1 MTHPTSSNAKSAD
14 PPAPAHPL
22 LATLSLATVAGTLVA
37 LAAGA
42 LDGVV
47 AAARAPTF
55 APGAILLGLA
65 LAAPVGIL
73 FGIPLGLVAG
83 GIRALIPPGSPTLR
97 AHLRANPRADQS
109 VAAGLIAVLACLAME
124 VAIVHFFNLTV
135 ASGMANR
142 RLAALST
149 GLVSGA
155 GLVACGLAFFPL
167 FHAARLLTRRLPRPT
182 AVIALLAVGGLGL
195 ATSVVLGSL
204 DWRVLRFGPWL
215 ALGAIALAT
224 LLIVLRELRRASGW
238 ERPRAFALAIVL
250 GGGLALSSP
259 WLGGNAQGVEAATRG
274 GTLLPL
280 LVELARAATDRD
292 GDGYSARFAG
302 GDCDDGDAAVH
313 PGATDVPGNGI
324 DENCEGGDARP
335 PARRSPRATTGAAPV
350 KLPRFDGNLLL
361 ICIDTLRADRLGI
374 AGNKGKLTPN
384 LDALA
389 SEGVYFANAF
399 AQGPNTPQSFPSIFT
414 SLYPSRV
421 PYRKTFTGYPE
432 MKPEALTFWEVLQQQ
447 KIATAA
453 VTSHFYFTDKRGI
466 TQGFDSWDNR
476 DATNIK
482 DSNKD
487 IASPRIVPRA
497 IDKLKELA
505 SARRRFALFVH
516 LSEPHSTYV
525 THPGPDFRITERGVK
540 GLEQKYDMEIRFV
553 DGWLRKLLDGLR
565 EAGLEQTTAVMLFG
579 DHAEAFGEHKLYFHG
594 QTLYNE
600 ILHVPLV
607 LRVPGGPRRVVR
619 DRVAL
624 LDIGPT
630 VLELMGARVPDSF
643 QGVSL
648 LPLAHGAAADP
659 ARRIGAV
666 LLAYPAWPKAQQAA
680 FLGDHKAIFR
690 VTENRFEAYDLKRD
704 PGEQKDLAQSDAALA
719 AKLRAQLTRFV
730 EEELQ

>member
-1 MTHPTSSNAKSAD
+1 MTDPTTSNARPAA

-22 LATLSLATVAGTLVA
+22 LATLSLATVTGTLVA

-47 AAARAPTF
+47 SAARAPAF

-73 FGIPLGLVAG
+73 LGILLGLVAG

-109 VAAGLIAVLACLAME
+109 VAAGLIAVLVCVALE
-124 VAIVHFFNLTV
+124 VVIVHLFNLTV

-167 FHAARLLTRRLPRPT
+167 FQGARLLTRHVPRPT
-182 AVIALLAVGGLGL
+182 AVVSLLALGGLGL
-195 ATSVVLGSL
+195 AASVVLGSL

-215 ALGAIALAT
+215 ALGAIGLAT
-224 LLIVLRELRRASGW
+224 LLLVVRELRRGSSGW
-238 ERPRAFALAIVL
+238 ERPRAFALALVL
-250 GGGLALSSP
+250 GGGLTISSP
-259 WLGGNAQGVEAATRG
+259 WLGASVQGVEAASRG

-280 LVELARAATDRD
+280 LVELARTTTDRD
-292 GDGYSARFAG
+292 GDGYSARFGG

-324 DENCEGGDARP
+324 DENCEGGDARAP
-335 PARRSPRATTGAAPV
+335 SRRGPAKPGAAAV

-361 ICIDTLRADRLGI
+361 ICIDTLRADRLGV
-374 AGNKGKLTPN
+374 AGNQGKLTPN

-432 MKPEALTFWEVLQQQ
+432 VKPEALTFWEVLQQQ

-453 VTSHFYFTDKRGI
+453 VSSHFYFTDKRGI
-466 TQGFDSWDNR
+466 TQGLDSWDNR

-487 IASPRIVPRA
+487 ISAPRIVPRA

-505 SARRRFALFVH
+505 AAKRRFALFVH
-516 LSEPHSTYV
+516 LAEPHSTYV
-525 THPGPDFRITERGVK
+525 THPGPEFRITERGVK

-553 DGWLRKLLDGLR
+553 DQWLRKLLDGLR
-565 EAGLEQTTAVMLFG
+565 AAGLEQTTAVMIFG

-600 ILHVPLV
+600 VLHVPLV

-630 VLELMGARVPDSF
+630 VLELMGARVPESF

-648 LPLAHGAAADP
+648 LPLAHGGAADP
-659 ARRIGAV
+659 SRRIGAV
-666 LLAYPAWPKAQQAA
+666 LLAYPAWPKAQQAV

-690 VTENRFEAYDLKRD
+690 ITENRFEAYDLKQD

-719 AKLRAQLTRFV
+719 VKLRAQLTRFA